1 MSSQLMNQLK
11 LGMGPCFYVPLALLT
26 IPFVGA
32 FAVCMNFLGVFVGLA
47 KVAPD
52 AESLHPAA
60 CSSPAGSGWGLGAAW
75 AASHGRAPAGLAQI
89 PGSRPPFERGFSAF
103 HRTSSGGRLAVH

>member
-47 KVAPD
+47 DLDLGRPVVGAHPQKGQVVHQAVKRDGP
-52 AESLHPAA
+52 LVVVGRGRPAA
-60 CSSPAGSGWGLGAAW
+60 AYV
-75 AASHGRAPAGLAQI
+75 RACVRVSVLCN
-89 PGSRPPFERGFSAF
+89 
-103 HRTSSGGRLAVH
+103 